1 MKTNIIRNLVISL
14 VVLGASF
21 SNMALAQVDT
31 AQVAKP
37 DSVIQEKGK
46 DQKKDDKKRKD
57 EFIVYAGVNFNNLDV
72 DPNVFES
79 EVNVGYHL
87 GFDYKRGKF
96 FYWQAG
102 LRYNN
107 AIYKLTSVWH
117 LSPPNPPEI
126 ESSVAIRSLEMP
138 VTGGINF
145 LSAINRIVALR
156 VFISAVPAINL
167 GVGDND
173 FNYTK
178 DDINSFILYGQGG
191 IGVNVAFIVLEA
203 GYNYGF
209 QDLLKD
215 SQSKPGQVF
224 VNLGFRF

>member
-1 MKTNIIRNLVISL
+1 MLIVI
-14 VVLGASF
+14 ASIF
-21 SNMALAQVDT
+21 NAAMAQVDT
-31 AQVAKP
+31 SQAAKP
-37 DSVIQEKGK
+37 DTTIQEKGK

-107 AIYKLTSVWH
+107 AVYQLTSY
-117 LSPPNPPEI
+117 PPQPVGFPMV
-126 ESSVAIRSLEMP
+126 ESSMAIRSFEIP

-145 LSAINRIVALR
+145 LSAVNRIIALR

-173 FNYTK
+173 FNFTK

-215 SQSKPGQVF
+215 YESKPGQVF